1 MNFKEE
7 INLLVQSLNSEGKA
21 FIENFLDQLNA
32 AQLTEEEEIEILDFA
47 IKTIYADEKTEYSEV
62 KFFKT
67 IRHRLE
73 ITDDDIR
80 KVFTELDDNFIKE
93 DIKTASFL
101 EKITHQFLEDIKLPT
116 FDRIKFKEDEK

>member
-1 MNFKEE
+1 M
-7 INLLVQSLNSEGKA
+7 IQSLNSEGKA

-47 IKTIYADEKTEYSEV
+47 IKTIYADEKIEYSEV

-73 ITDDDIR
+73 ITDNNIR
-80 KVFTELDDNFIKE
+80 KAFPELDDNFIEE

-101 EKITHQFLEDIKLPT
+101 EKITPQFLEDIELPT